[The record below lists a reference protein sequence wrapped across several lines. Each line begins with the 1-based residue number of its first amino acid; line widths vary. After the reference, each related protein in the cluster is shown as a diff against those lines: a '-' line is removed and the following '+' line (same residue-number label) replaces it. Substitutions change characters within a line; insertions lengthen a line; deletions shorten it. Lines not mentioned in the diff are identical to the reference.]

1 MLVDPAIGAILGIA
15 AVMDTSRHGEDTM
28 VVVAR
33 AEVVPMEHRMVVAT
47 VVVRMAVVIV
57 ADMVTVDTA
66 S

>member
-1 MLVDPAIGAILGIA
+1 MLVDPAIGATLGIT
-15 AVMDTSRHGEDTM
+15 AVVDTSRHGEDTM
-28 VVVAR
+28 VVVAP